1 MITVSLETAKK
12 LKAAGFLQTT
22 EFSHVKHLDNDSEY
36 YKLEWGNNY
45 ADDMY
50 ISAPTTDE
58 ILADL
63 SDELAEDIDVM
74 ILKYDGFFAV
84 GYYNHNADFEDHLGN
99 EIDEDDFRR
108 WEIRFTNNSLVEA
121 LAELWLWA
129 KENNYIEKRKE
140 TK

>member
-1 MITVSLETAKK
+1 MITATIETAIK
-12 LKAAGFLQTT
+12 LKAAGWTKPTELVYTNYYHGEPTEKMHIEFPVHTT
-22 EFSHVKHLDNDSEY
+22 DPN
-36 YKLEWGNNY
+36 KL
-45 ADDMY
+45 
-50 ISAPTTDE
+50 SAPTTDE

-63 SDELAEDIDVM
+63 PDELAEDIDVM

-108 WEIRFTNNSLVEA
+108 WEIRFTNNSLCEA

-129 KENNYIEKRKE
+129 KKPKRQRRRDNG
-140 TK
+140 